1 MSNEDLAALIGA
13 LADTQA
19 CSREN
24 AARAVFLRGAQLVAP
39 VLAEWMRDPELA
51 ERFSA
56 LAGAAAAPPVSSAA
70 EALSETGRGQV
81 ARVQITVGA
90 AVELE
95 RFDDIR
101 AANGMPPLA
110 DVPPDQDAKE
120 FELDFAGGIR
130 LDILTSRDPGGAGAV
145 ARFLRKFG
153 EGIQQV
159 EIKVKDVDR
168 ATEILKERF
177 HLSPIYPAARAGA
190 NQTRVNFF
198 LVPIEGGKLLI
209 ELVS

>member
-1 MSNEDLAALIGA
+1 MTNEDLAALIGA
-13 LADTQA
+13 LADAQVS
-19 CSREN
+19 SREN
-24 AARAVFLRGAQLVAP
+24 AARAVFRRGAQMVAP
-39 VLAEWMRDPELA
+39 LLAEWMRDPELA
-51 ERFSA
+51 ERFGA
-56 LAGAAAAPPVSSAA
+56 QPEAAAAAPLSSTAKALSSA
-70 EALSETGRGQV
+70 GRGQV
-81 ARVQITVGA
+81 ARVQITVGV

-101 AANGMPPLA
+101 AANSMPPLA
-110 DVPPDQDAKE
+110 DVSPDQDAKE
-120 FELDFAGGIR
+120 FELDFSGGIR
-130 LDILTSRDPGGAGAV
+130 LDILTSRDPAGGGAI
-145 ARFLRKFG
+145 ARFLHKFG

-159 EIKVKDVDR
+159 EVNVNGVER

-198 LVPIEGGKLLI
+198 LVPIEGGKLLV